1 MGSTVEE
8 ANDQLQMASTNTD
21 TSTPQPLNDEATKS
35 NPIRPNKQQQQQPK
49 KKKSNPA
56 HQEGVFSPVVIAFKS
71 ILGEGTL
78 NKVRAKA
85 ISLHSDVIANF
96 VDTYTTPFGQA
107 TLNRLFAMLDT
118 NKDGVLDQSELEYGL
133 HRLGFEWLKEKQIAG
148 IIKRSDLD
156 ENGVIDFEEF
166 SQAAP
171 KTLRTNLT
179 KLAKKNGGEMGLLV

>member
-1 MGSTVEE
+1 MGNE
-8 ANDQLQMASTNTD
+8 
-21 TSTPQPLNDEATKS
+21 EATKS
-35 NPIRPNKQQQQQPK
+35 NPIRPNKPQSK

-71 ILGEGTL
+71 ILGEDTL

-107 TLNRLFAMLDT
+107 TLNRLFAILDT
-118 NKDGVLDQSELEYGL
+118 NKDGGL

-156 ENGVIDFEEF
+156 QNGVIDFE
-166 SQAAP
+166 
-171 KTLRTNLT
+171 
-179 KLAKKNGGEMGLLV
+179 

>member
-1 MGSTVEE
+1 MG
-8 ANDQLQMASTNTD
+8 TNTD

-35 NPIRPNKQQQQQPK
+35 NPIRPNKPQSK
-49 KKKSNPA
+49 KKRSNPA

-71 ILGEGTL
+71 ILGEDTL

-107 TLNRLFAMLDT
+107 TLTRLFSILDT
-118 NKDGVLDQSELEYGL
+118 NKDGVLDKTEIQSGL
-133 HRLGFEWLKEKQIAG
+133 HELGFEWLKEKQIAG
-148 IIKRSDLD
+148 IVKRSDVD
-156 ENGVIDFEEF
+156 ANGVIDFEEF
-166 SQAAP
+166 CEAAP

-179 KLAKKNGGEMGLLV
+179 KLAKKNGAEMGLLV